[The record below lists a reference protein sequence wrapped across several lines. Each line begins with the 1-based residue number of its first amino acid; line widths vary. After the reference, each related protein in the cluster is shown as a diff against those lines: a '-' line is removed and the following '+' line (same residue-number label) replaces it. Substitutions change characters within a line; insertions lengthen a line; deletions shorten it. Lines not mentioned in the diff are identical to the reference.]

1 MIRCANMGEINFCPI
16 EGEIVY
22 ERDTGRL
29 YIYHNQRYIE
39 LYSEVDMTKTS
50 GETLDISKPLL
61 CKCCGAP
68 LRAGQTQCDYCGV
81 SYNKIIGGAPEV
93 DKDGWI
99 VVRGGI
105 GNPVLA
111 KW

>member
-16 EGEIVY
+16 DGEIVY
-22 ERDTGRL
+22 EQDTGK
-29 YIYHNQRYIE
+29 IFVCHNQHYVE
-39 LYSEVDMTKTS
+39 LFGDKGMAETPN
-50 GETLDISKPLL
+50 ETLDISKPLL

-81 SYNKIIGGAPEV
+81 GYNKIISGAPSV
-93 DKDGWI
+93 SRDGWTSI
-99 VVRGGI
+99 RGGI